1 MGNILSLVGRPNV
14 GKSTLFNRLTKTKEA
29 IVDSTAGV
37 TRDRN
42 YGKSEWNG
50 YDFSVIDTGG
60 YVVGSD
66 DIFEK
71 EIRKQAAIAIDE
83 SDVIVLVVD
92 GREGLSPLDEEIADM
107 LRRSKKPFYLAVNK
121 IDSPSNFLDY
131 TEFYALGL
139 ETIFPISAVSGSG
152 TGDLLDEVVKHFKK
166 DADEN
171 LDDIPKITIAGK
183 PNVGKS
189 SIINTF
195 LGYER
200 HIVTPIAGTTRDS
213 IYTRYNSFGFDF
225 YLVDTAGLRKKKKVE
240 EDLEFYSVMRSI
252 RAIENSDVCIVM
264 ADASTGFDAQDI
276 NIFSLT
282 VRNRKGVVLVLNK
295 WDLVE
300 KDNKT
305 HKQYEEL
312 VKNRIAPFSDVPIIF
327 TSVLNK
333 QRIYKVLESAVQ
345 VYQNRQRKIP
355 TSVLNDELLPI
366 IQQTPPPI
374 NKDKVVR
381 IKYVTQLP
389 TPFPAF
395 AFFCNLPQYVTDSY
409 KRFLENR
416 IREKW
421 DFSGVPMEIYF
432 RKKS

>member
-50 YDFSVIDTGG
+50 YEFSVIDTGG

-92 GREGLSPLDEEIADM
+92 GREGLSPLDEEITSM

-121 IDSPSNFLDY
+121 IDSPSNYLDY
-131 TEFYALGL
+131 TEFYSLGI

-166 DADEN
+166 ETDEH

-240 EDLEFYSVMRSI
+240 EDLEFYSVMRSV

-264 ADASTGFDAQDI
+264 ADASSGFDAQDI
-276 NIFSLT
+276 NIFSLA

-312 VKNRIAPFSDVPIIF
+312 VKNRIAPFTDVPIIF

-345 VYQNRQRKIP
+345 VYQNRQRKIS

-421 DFSGVPMEIYF
+421 DFSGVPIEIYF